1 MKTLI
6 ALISLLFCASVFA
19 QEKVYQGAAGQT
31 VTMTASA
38 DGTAPF
44 TYQWYKD
51 GTAITGTGATQ
62 VFPLSAA
69 TAGAYTVKITN
80 PAGSATSAPAK
91 IVLIIPPSNVR
102 LDATINVTVT
112 SAAPAV
118 K

>member
-1 MKTLI
+1 MKSILT
-6 ALISLLFCASVFA
+6 LISLLFCASAFA
-19 QEKVYQGAAGQT
+19 QEKIYQGAAGAL

-44 TYQWYKD
+44 TYQWFKD
-51 GTAITGTGATQ
+51 GVAITGTAATQ

-69 TAGAYTVKITN
+69 TAGSYTVKITN

-91 IVLIIPPSNVR
+91 IVLILPPSNVR
-102 LDATINVTVT
+102 LDATLVVPVT
-112 SAAPAV
+112 SSTP